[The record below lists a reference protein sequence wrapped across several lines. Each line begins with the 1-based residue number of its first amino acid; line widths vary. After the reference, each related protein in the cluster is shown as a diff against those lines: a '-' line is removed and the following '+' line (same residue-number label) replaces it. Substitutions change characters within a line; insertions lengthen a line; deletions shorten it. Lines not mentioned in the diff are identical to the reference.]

1 MAEQRVRGLR
11 GILFFVVA
19 FVVVL
24 GTATWAAAQCA
35 YPALELLEFDYVN
48 SPQMIHKGTDGHAK
62 GKVCVTAPIR
72 KADNKEESFSRLQ
85 YEYEGRLLV
94 LHTLLRWLNLD
105 AAAEAWTPLPQ

>member
-1 MAEQRVRGLR
+1 LAKIVGTALVCS
-11 GILFFVVA
+11 L
-19 FVVVL
+19 VVL
-24 GTATWAAAQCA
+24 GTATLAAAQCA

-72 KADNKEESFSRLQ
+72 EAGNKEKNFLRLQ

-94 LHTLLRWLNLD
+94 LRTLLRWLNLD
-105 AAAEAWTPLPQ
+105 AAAEAWTPLPSSSPSQ

>member
-1 MAEQRVRGLR
+1 MRGFLRR
-11 GILFFVVA
+11 GILLLLVGSM
-19 FVVVL
+19 VVL
-24 GTATWAAAQCA
+24 GTATRVAAQCA

-72 KADNKEESFSRLQ
+72 KADNKEESFSRIQYQ
-85 YEYEGRLLV
+85 YEARLLV
-94 LHTLLRWLNLD
+94 IHTLLRWLHLD

>member
-48 SPQMIHKGTDGHAK
+48 SPQMIHKGTDEPTARN
-62 GKVCVTAPIR
+62 VCFTAPIR
-72 KADNKEESFSRLQ
+72 KADNKEESFSRIQYQ
-85 YEYEGRLLV
+85 YEARLLV
-94 LHTLLRWLNLD
+94 IHTLLRWLHLD
-105 AAAEAWTPLPQ
+105 AAAEAWPPLPQ